1 MCFCNRP
8 DDLNH
13 INQSYTKTTIHLG
26 PTSRVTHNTGISSA
40 NGSAGS
46 RKVTWLYLLKCFVP
60 GFIWRRLLCQAIG
73 LGGAV
78 GGAVLWTNFFLS
90 TIRWWQLQA
99 GPDTLPLLRCITDG
113 QTPLLLDEQ
122 STHTHRGQRRIL
134 LSRTQQSN
142 AQLMEPFCQ
151 YILSQAKSYLLPP
164 LSLRY
169 SMLLKIV
176 WRLLIGLIGS
186 RTLSELDLKLYMH
199 VLVHSICFCYCSIFD
214 LTAVGSYSSKTDTR
228 TLTERGFLPP
238 VIVLSWLSCSFD
250 MLTYGMCHSSMQ
262 GWVSINS

>member
-1 MCFCNRP
+1 MALLVLERWRDFIC
-8 DDLNH
+8 L
-13 INQSYTKTTIHLG
+13 S
-26 PTSRVTHNTGISSA
+26 V
-40 NGSAGS
+40 
-46 RKVTWLYLLKCFVP
+46 LYLGSSGEGSCARPLV
-60 GFIWRRLLCQAIG
+60 WAG
-73 LGGAV
+73 LWAGLFSGLTSSLAPFV
-78 GGAVLWTNFFLS
+78 GGS
-90 TIRWWQLQA
+90 SRQA
-99 GPDTLPLLRCITDG
+99 LTPSHCCAALRMARRRFS
-113 QTPLLLDEQ
+113 LMNR
-122 STHTHRGQRRIL
+122 THTHRGQRRIL